1 MATAYS
7 ITGTVIDRKTRQGV
21 TGLRVEAWDRD
32 TRYHDMLGQQMS
44 RSDGGFTFEFDSEYF
59 GDFAPDRLPDVF
71 FRVFLGK
78 QLLLSTQ
85 QASLENLRTTAT
97 HVVLEVDMPEAAP
110 AGVDRL
116 STARAVSGVEFVR
129 QSDFRGVGRETV
141 ARFGMV
147 GRVLGRFVV
156 DALAE
161 MELQPLRS
169 PAVQTRDVV
178 GQDVFTA
185 QKNLSAQQVTVSEV
199 REYKAGDPAVALS
212 SVTAVPGRVRPGES
226 VVLHQ
231 QDGQVKYYS
240 VVRQETPASIEAEDV
255 ARLDGEVKT
264 LRADVNQAV
273 AVRDNVSR
281 LKTESDQSRM
291 EVSAE
296 LAAMRAQVAELEK
309 VRTELQVVRQQSA
322 EKDREITTL
331 QRDLATLTESQSR
344 LTSRLTPERLE
355 KLEALDRIEIEGPVR
370 PLGSKKKTPRK
381 PPSR

>member
-44 RSDGGFTFEFDSEYF
+44 RSDGGFTFDFDSEYF

-71 FRVFLGK
+71 FKVFLGK

-97 HVVLEVDMPEAAP
+97 HVMLEVDMPA
-110 AGVDRL
+110 
-116 STARAVSGVEFVR
+116 
-129 QSDFRGVGRETV
+129 

-147 GRVLGRFVV
+147 GRVLGRFLV
-156 DALAE
+156 DTLAE
-161 MELQPLRS
+161 LELQPLRS

-199 REYKAGDPAVALS
+199 REYKAGDPAVAIS
-212 SVTAVPGRVRPGES
+212 SVTAIPGRVRPGES

-264 LRADVNQAV
+264 LRADVNQA
-273 AVRDNVSR
+273 AEVRDNVTR

-331 QRDLATLTESQSR
+331 QRDVATLTESQNR
-344 LTSRLTPERLE
+344 LVARLTPERLE
-355 KLEALDRIEIEGPVR
+355 KLETLDRIEIEGPTR
-370 PLGSKKKTPRK
+370 SLGSKKTPRK

>member
-44 RSDGGFTFEFDSEYF
+44 RSDGGFTFDFDSEYF

-71 FRVFLGK
+71 FKVFLGK

-97 HVVLEVDMPEAAP
+97 HVMLEVDMPEAAP

-129 QSDFRGVGRETV
+129 QSDFRGVGRETA

-147 GRVLGRFVV
+147 GRVLGRFLV
-156 DALAE
+156 DTLAE
-161 MELQPLRS
+161 LELQPLRS

-199 REYKAGDPAVALS
+199 REYKAGDPAVAIS
-212 SVTAVPGRVRPGES
+212 SVTAIPGRVRPGES

-255 ARLDGEVKT
+255 ARL
-264 LRADVNQAV
+264 
-273 AVRDNVSR
+273 
-281 LKTESDQSRM
+281 
-291 EVSAE
+291 
-296 LAAMRAQVAELEK
+296 
-309 VRTELQVVRQQSA
+309 
-322 EKDREITTL
+322 
-331 QRDLATLTESQSR
+331 
-344 LTSRLTPERLE
+344 
-355 KLEALDRIEIEGPVR
+355 
-370 PLGSKKKTPRK
+370 
-381 PPSR
+381 

>member
-44 RSDGGFTFEFDSEYF
+44 RSDGGFTFDFDSEYF

-71 FRVFLGK
+71 FKVFLGK

-97 HVVLEVDMPEAAP
+97 HVMLEVDMPEAAP

-129 QSDFRGVGRETV
+129 QSDFRGVGRETA

-147 GRVLGRFVV
+147 GRVLGRFLV
-156 DALAE
+156 DTLAE
-161 MELQPLRS
+161 LELQPLRS

-199 REYKAGDPAVALS
+199 REYKAGDPAVAIS
-212 SVTAVPGRVRPGES
+212 SVTAIPGRVRPGES

-264 LRADVNQAV
+264 LRADVNQA
-273 AVRDNVSR
+273 AEVRDNVTR

-331 QRDLATLTESQSR
+331 QRDVATLTESQNR
-344 LTSRLTPERLE
+344 LVARLTPERLQ
-355 KLEALDRIEIEGPVR
+355 KLETLDRIEIEGPTR
-370 PLGSKKKTPRK
+370 SLGSKKTPRK

>member
-71 FRVFLGK
+71 FKVFLGK

-97 HVVLEVDMPEAAP
+97 HVMLEVDMPEAAP

-129 QSDFRGVGRETV
+129 QSDFRGVGRETA

-147 GRVLGRFVV
+147 GRVLGRFLV
-156 DALAE
+156 DTLAE
-161 MELQPLRS
+161 LELQPLRS

-199 REYKAGDPAVALS
+199 REYKAGDPAVAIS
-212 SVTAVPGRVRPGES
+212 SVTAIPGRVRPGES

-264 LRADVNQAV
+264 LRADVNQA
-273 AVRDNVSR
+273 AEVRDNVTR

-331 QRDLATLTESQSR
+331 QRDVATLTESQNR
-344 LTSRLTPERLE
+344 LVARLTPERLQ
-355 KLEALDRIEIEGPVR
+355 KLETLDRIEIEGPTR
-370 PLGSKKKTPRK
+370 SLGSKKTPRK